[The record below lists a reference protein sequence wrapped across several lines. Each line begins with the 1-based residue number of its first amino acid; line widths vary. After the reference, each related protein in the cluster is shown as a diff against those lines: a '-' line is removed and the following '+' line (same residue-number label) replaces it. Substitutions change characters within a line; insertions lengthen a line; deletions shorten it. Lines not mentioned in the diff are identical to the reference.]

1 MAADIRNT
9 APFKALAAQTDA
21 ELLTRGLEAEQV
33 AVRSV
38 LAHMVNLVADR
49 MGIQPHSALRYV
61 DPSAAADTIAEA
73 ADPETPGGE
82 NVHAVRPVR
91 VDGRE
96 VVLPRFA
103 LGPPLMA
110 LAQAA
115 KYASGNGNQR
125 IADHALDLITEL
137 GAAATADLDSLDMR
151 VAVGVL
157 DEAADILDRV
167 ATRIE
172 GGDWSLC
179 QCGEDCDQRGL
190 DTKVAATM
198 RGDADFA
205 RRLRARVDN

>member
-21 ELLTRGLEAEQV
+21 ELLTRGLEVDPV
-33 AVRSV
+33 AVHNV

-49 MGIQPHSALRYV
+49 MGIQPRSALRYV
-61 DPSAAADTIAEA
+61 DPSATADTIAKA
-73 ADPETPGGE
+73 ADPATAGAE

-91 VDGRE
+91 VDDRE

-103 LGPPLMA
+103 PGRPLMA

-125 IADHALDLITEL
+125 ITDHALDLITEL
-137 GAAATADLDSLDMR
+137 GAATSADLDSPDMR

-157 DEAADILDRV
+157 DEAADILERV
-167 ATRIE
+167 AARIE
-172 GGDWSLC
+172 TDGWSLC
-179 QCGEDCDQRGL
+179 QCGEDHQGGL

-205 RRLRARVDN
+205 RQLRAHVDN